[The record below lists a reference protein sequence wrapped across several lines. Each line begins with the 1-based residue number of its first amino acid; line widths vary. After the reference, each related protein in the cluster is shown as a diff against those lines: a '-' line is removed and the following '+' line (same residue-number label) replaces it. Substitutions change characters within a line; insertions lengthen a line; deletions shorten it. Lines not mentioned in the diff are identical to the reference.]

1 MRQRRAALVSGSG
14 AIGHVQRGVWE
25 SRRLPTLRGKIRAA
39 LDRER
44 GASKRRKDLLGIERI
59 PEWRPEV
66 RGQVPEEIPGRLGG

>member
-1 MRQRRAALVSGSG
+1 MVSGSG
-14 AIGHVQRGVWE
+14 AIGHVLRGVWE